1 MANRA
6 GGFFVRL
13 VVVLLWE
20 VSVALA
26 GLFAIPFVVIGM
38 LCAVAKLGFVTGFD
52 DKLGPLSWIDRKAT
66 EISKWEKQAKT

>member
-6 GGFFVRL
+6 GRFLARL
-13 VVVLLWE
+13 GVVLLWE
-20 VSVALA
+20 LSVVLA
-26 GLFAIPFVVIGM
+26 GVFAIPFLMIGM